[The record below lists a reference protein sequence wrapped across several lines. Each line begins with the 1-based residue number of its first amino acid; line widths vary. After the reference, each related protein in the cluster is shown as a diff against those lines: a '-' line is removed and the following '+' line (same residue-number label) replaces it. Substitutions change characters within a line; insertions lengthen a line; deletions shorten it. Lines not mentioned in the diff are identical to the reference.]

1 MSTLFELYVR
11 LFGLAF
17 IGFILGRKLP
27 ATVPKRLGQLLF
39 WIGVPISIVA
49 FLRKTDLSGQIWI
62 APGIAFSAIFFGAF
76 LCWLVIFFKKSLTH
90 TVLHKS
96 TQGSLLLAAMVGNTG
111 YLGYPVILSVVG
123 TQYFAWALFYDLLG
137 TTLGAYGFG
146 VALAA
151 RYGDIVSNPVGKTDT
166 ITNSNVR
173 SIHNHWNVVKA
184 ILINPALWSFGLGL
198 LVRQITLPPL
208 VVSCLD
214 VFAWGAIAASL
225 ILIGMRLSKLS
236 SWGSLKLAS
245 VSLAIKMIIV
255 PIILGV
261 SLSSFG
267 LTGKT
272 AQVLVLQMGMPPAF
286 ATLVL
291 AETFNLD
298 RELAVT
304 ALAVGSMIL
313 LITLPIWLWFFR

>member
-1 MSTLFELYVR
+1 MSSLVELYAK
-11 LFGLAF
+11 LLGLSL
-17 IGFILGRKLP
+17 IGFILGRTLP
-27 ATVPKRLGQLLF
+27 ATVPVRLGKLLF
-39 WIGVPISIVA
+39 WIGVPTSIVA

-62 APGIAFSAIFFGAF
+62 APAIAFTAIFFGAL
-76 LCWLVIFFKKSLTH
+76 LCWLAIHIKKSSLQ
-90 TVLHKS
+90 KP
-96 TQGSLLLAAMVGNTG
+96 TQGSLLLASMVGNTG
-111 YLGYPVILSVVG
+111 YLGYPVILSLVG

-137 TTLGAYGFG
+137 TTIGAYVLG

-151 RYGDIVSNPVGKTDT
+151 QYGANVN
-166 ITNSNVR
+166 NYSNV
-173 SIHNHWNVVKA
+173 IKA
-184 ILINPALWSFGLGL
+184 IIINPALWSFAAGL
-198 LVRQITLPPL
+198 LIRQITLPTL

-214 VFAWGAIAASL
+214 VVAWSSIAASL
-225 ILIGMRLSKLS
+225 ILIGMRLSKLT

-245 VSLAIKMIIV
+245 ISLTIKMIIV
-255 PIILGV
+255 PIILGI

-272 AQVLVLQMGMPPAF
+272 AQVLVLQMAMPPAF

-304 ALAVGSMIL
+304 TLAVGSMIL
-313 LITLPIWLWFFR
+313 LITLPLWLWFFR

>member
-1 MSTLFELYVR
+1 MSSLFELYAKLV
-11 LFGLAF
+11 GLAS
-17 IGFILGRKLP
+17 IGFILGRMLP
-27 ATVPKRLGQLLF
+27 ATVPINLGKLLF
-39 WIGVPISIVA
+39 WVGVPTSIIA

-62 APGIAFSAIFFGAF
+62 APGIAFTAIFFGAL
-76 LCWLVIFFKKSLTH
+76 LCWLAIRIQKHEGH
-90 TVLHKS
+90 TILQKS
-96 TQGSLLLAAMVGNTG
+96 TQGSLLLASMVGNTG

-137 TTLGAYGFG
+137 TTLGAYGLG

-151 RYGDIVSNPVGKTDT
+151 RYGESVKNYWH
-166 ITNSNVR
+166 IT
-173 SIHNHWNVVKA
+173 KA
-184 ILINPALWSFGLGL
+184 IIINPALWSFVAGL
-198 LVRQITLPPL
+198 LVRQITLPT
-208 VVSCLD
+208 VIISCLD
-214 VFAWGAIAASL
+214 FTAWTSIAASL

-245 VSLAIKMIIV
+245 ISLIIKMIIV
-255 PIILGV
+255 PMILGL

-272 AQVLVLQMGMPPAF
+272 AQVLVLQMAMPPAF

-304 ALAVGSMIL
+304 ALAIGSMIL

>member
-1 MSTLFELYVR
+1 MSSLIELYAK
-11 LFGLAF
+11 LLGLAL
-17 IGFILGRKLP
+17 IGFILGRTLP
-27 ATVPKRLGQLLF
+27 ATVPVRLGKLLF
-39 WIGVPISIVA
+39 WVGVPTSIIA

-62 APGIAFSAIFFGAF
+62 APAIAFTAIFFGAL
-76 LCWLVIFFKKSLTH
+76 LCWLAIRIKKSSLQ
-90 TVLHKS
+90 KP
-96 TQGSLLLAAMVGNTG
+96 TQGSLLLASMVGNTG
-111 YLGYPVILSVVG
+111 YLGYPVILSLVG

-137 TTLGAYGFG
+137 TTIGAYGLG

-151 RYGDIVSNPVGKTDT
+151 QYGG
-166 ITNSNVR
+166 NV
-173 SIHNHWNVVKA
+173 NNYWNVIKA
-184 ILINPALWSFGLGL
+184 IIINPALWSFAAGL
-198 LVRQITLPPL
+198 LIRQITLPTL

-214 VFAWGAIAASL
+214 VIAWSSIAASL
-225 ILIGMRLSKLS
+225 ILIGMRLSKLT

-245 VSLAIKMIIV
+245 ISLTIKMIIV
-255 PIILGV
+255 PLILGI

-272 AQVLVLQMGMPPAF
+272 AQVLVLQMAMPPAF

-304 ALAVGSMIL
+304 TLAVGSMIL
-313 LITLPIWLWFFR
+313 LITLPLWLWFFR